1 MEEGNEGRWLA
12 DLVEWQWG
20 FLSAPL
26 ACRLGLGASLRMMTC
41 KLLGKGKVEG
51 IRVDLLR
58 FLCTVTLSEFF
69 TRDTERRLTMTYHF
83 SPGSPLPR

>member
-1 MEEGNEGRWLA
+1 MNPTSPTGMEEGNEGRWLA

-41 KLLGKGKVEG
+41 KLLGKGKVER

-58 FLCTVTLSEFF
+58 FYAMLLSRNFLPG
-69 TRDTERRLTMTYHF
+69 TRSVD
-83 SPGSPLPR
+83 

>member
-41 KLLGKGKVEG
+41 KLLGKGKVER

-58 FLCTVTLSEFF
+58 FYAMLLSRNFLPG
-69 TRDTERRLTMTYHF
+69 TRSVD
-83 SPGSPLPR
+83 